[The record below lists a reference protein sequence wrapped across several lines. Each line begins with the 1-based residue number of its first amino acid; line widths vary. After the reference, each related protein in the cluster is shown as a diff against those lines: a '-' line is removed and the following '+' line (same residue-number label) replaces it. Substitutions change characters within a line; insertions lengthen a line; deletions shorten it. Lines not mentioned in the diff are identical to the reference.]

1 MVLYYKSIKKEQVDL
16 EPDDSSED
24 ISKKYNLPAVTH
36 TIHEPSSSRDALYN
50 LLPTNKQMFDEIYN
64 SSFSNRK
71 ELFYSLL
78 EDNFSNLPLEDKL
91 LVMYKTSIIRSNTTN
106 NYILMCLAIL
116 VIIALK
122 LYSK

>member
-1 MVLYYKSIKKEQVDL
+1 MVLFYKSIKKKQVDL
-16 EPDDSSED
+16 EPDDSPED
-24 ISKKYNLPAVTH
+24 ISKRYNLPAVTH
-36 TIHEPSSSRDALYN
+36 TIHEPSSSRDGLYN
-50 LLPTNKQMFDEIYN
+50 LLPTNKQMFNEMYN

-71 ELFYSLL
+71 ELFYSIL
-78 EDNFSNLPLEDKL
+78 EDNFSNLPPEDKL

-116 VIIALK
+116 AIIALK

>member
-24 ISKKYNLPAVTH
+24 ISKRYNLPAVTQ

-50 LLPTNKQMFDEIYN
+50 LLPTNKQMFGEIYN
-64 SSFSNRK
+64 SSINNRR
-71 ELFYSLL
+71 ELFYSIL

-116 VIIALK
+116 IIIALK

>member
-24 ISKKYNLPAVTH
+24 ISKRYNLPAVTH

-50 LLPTNKQMFDEIYN
+50 LLPTNKQMFDEIYKP
-64 SSFSNRK
+64 SFSNRK
-71 ELFYSLL
+71 ELFYSIL
-78 EDNFSNLPLEDKL
+78 EDNFSNLPIEDKL

>member
-24 ISKKYNLPAVTH
+24 ISKRYNLPAVTQ
-36 TIHEPSSSRDALYN
+36 TIHEPSSSRDALNN
-50 LLPTNKQMFDEIYN
+50 LLPTNKQVFGEIYN

-71 ELFYSLL
+71 ELFYSIL
-78 EDNFSNLPLEDKL
+78 EDNFRNLPLEDKL
-91 LVMYKTSIIRSNTTN
+91 LIMYKTSIIRSNTTN

-116 VIIALK
+116 VIIAVK
-122 LYSK
+122 

>member
-1 MVLYYKSIKKEQVDL
+1 MVLYYKIKKTQKENL
-16 EPDDSSED
+16 EPDDSSKM
-24 ISKKYNLPAVTH
+24 ISKSYDLPAVTQ
-36 TIHEPSSSRDALYN
+36 TMNEPSSSRDSLHN
-50 LLPTNKQMFDEIYN
+50 MVPTSKESFGEIYKP
-64 SSFSNRK
+64 SFSNRK

-78 EDNFSNLPLEDKL
+78 EDNFANLSLENKL

-106 NYILMCLAIL
+106 NYILLCLAIL